1 MSDTGVRGFQEINDM
16 KKLKKKKKKKKKYDM
31 REHGAQSNVLFD
43 RLLG

>member
-16 KKLKKKKKKKKKYDM
+16 KKLKKKKKKKKYDM
-31 REHGAQSNVLFD
+31 REDGAQSNVLFD